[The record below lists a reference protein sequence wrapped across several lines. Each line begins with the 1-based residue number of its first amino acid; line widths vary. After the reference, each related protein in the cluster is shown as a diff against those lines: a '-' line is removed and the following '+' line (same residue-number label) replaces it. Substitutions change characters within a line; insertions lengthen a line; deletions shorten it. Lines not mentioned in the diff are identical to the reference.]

1 MIKKIVAISFFV
13 ITQISFAN
21 AEIPWEHWEHQNDFN
36 DKDLSCY

>member
-36 DKDLSCY
+36 DKDLSRY